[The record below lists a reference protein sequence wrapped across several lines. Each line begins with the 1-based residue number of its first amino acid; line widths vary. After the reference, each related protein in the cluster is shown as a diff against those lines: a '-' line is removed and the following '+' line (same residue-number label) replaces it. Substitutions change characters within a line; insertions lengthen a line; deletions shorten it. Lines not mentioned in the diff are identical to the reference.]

1 MLLAPVLVAASAVSA
16 RAAVDYLQG
25 QSWTDPSLGE
35 ILSTADLVAEVK
47 VVLGGQWRAE
57 VEVVRVLHK
66 RGGAEAGAGDVI
78 VVEGFNSFEW
88 NTSYYA
94 LRADESVILALYH
107 VPPDEKSLK
116 IGDARGTWTLPTPSS
131 GRFPLEQGKVVGRF
145 GKSDFLVEIAGDDFR
160 SGLEAYFAPD
170 PKTAARRLAALLLSR
185 ALETRYLGVVLL
197 GEVPAGAEDVA
208 AELLGQI
215 ARDKNPALRES
226 AAHALASVGGP
237 HAARALVPY
246 IKDADRRVSRSAA
259 LALTQANSSAG
270 AAPALVDW
278 LARSTA
284 ADPTRLP
291 AAERR
296 PEVQAQGE
304 VFQFLAEGEWAREA
318 TGPEREHVTKA
329 LLEMVA
335 SGRAGVAVV
344 AVRALGR
351 AGAREAVSELVRLLD
366 AEDTSLREEAKSALL
381 MITLSPA
388 CARKEAFLEWW
399 KLHGTEPRSA
409 WVASALALVER
420 FLGMQSYDGDM
431 LGGMLIGASRD
442 PRAPWAARSRMAK
455 GEGWSGAPLE
465 EMRGPLVFAFA
476 ERMLSAYSSTSRERA
491 TEAIGRELERMG
503 GSGRSFAPE
512 LLRASWD
519 IESTPRDAALEALGA
534 WGDREAVG
542 RLIEELEYSLAS
554 DHKKTAGAALSR
566 LARRHLGYYSNKGY
580 DLTEERRGVERW
592 RTWWHAARST
602 WRPDRPRAAVPLMK
616 TARAVEVIADGRA
629 QADAWET
636 AARSLASTAG
646 GGVASSERRTALQR
660 LSRSRGPRERAV
672 AAALMGLRAER
683 ESSRWPL
690 RLLADGEPSVRI
702 QAAWALGRAL
712 RGTADAPEALVE
724 IAAKDIPPPGAEAGP
739 DDPPPT
745 VADPFATGPATFT
758 RRAAG
763 VEQVTALHALG
774 KIGGVKAIECL
785 RTAARSSDGSLAAE
799 AAWALDACAGRAAD
813 EALLELVTRDE
824 AHARELAA
832 RALAR
837 RRPAGTVGTIAG
849 VFRPGDYYQSFAL
862 TEALIRAARPRDAGL
877 LAKLIDPMNETGTYA
892 ATRALSEHPGPA
904 AAPALIGGLAQGGY
918 STRFYCV
925 RALMKLGESGGLDPR
940 ARAAASDALAERL
953 LDFDTLV
960 SSAAATALEHA
971 GTPSAAPALFQYLG
985 AQDPPNPR
993 AFGAVVRLGGTA
1005 GLRLVHARI
1014 GGGEWADMYFGLAAL
1029 RYARPGPAGR
1039 GDPALDALVKA
1050 WRDPESQFQDV
1061 AAKSLRAIGPAAVPS
1076 LLRDLRE
1083 GGPDTRR
1090 RAAALLG
1097 EIGRGLGGAD
1107 AWRALVGAVASDDEA
1122 LAWIADRALARA
1134 LKTRPLVR
1142 LRSRPEER
1150 AGAARAWAARLFPGG
1165 RPRTSGPHR

>member
-1 MLLAPVLVAASAVSA
+1 LLFAASAASG
-16 RAAVDYLQG
+16 AVDYLQG

-57 VEVVRVLHK
+57 VEVVRVFRK
-66 RGGAEAGAGDVI
+66 RNSSGRGGGGARPGDMVGDVI
-78 VVEGFNSFEW
+78 LVEGFNSFEW

-107 VPPDEKSLK
+107 VPPDEEALK
-116 IGDARGTWTLPTPSS
+116 IDDARGTWTFPTPAS

-145 GKSDFLVEIAGDDFR
+145 GKSEFLVEIAGDDFR

-226 AAHALASVGGP
+226 AAHALAAAGGP

-246 IKDADRRVSRSAA
+246 IKDADRRVSRTAA
-259 LALTQANSSAG
+259 LALTQAKSSAG

-284 ADPTRLP
+284 TDPTRLP
-291 AAERR
+291 AAERS

-304 VFQFLAEGEWAREA
+304 IFRFLAEGEWAREA
-318 TGPEREHVTKA
+318 TGDEREHVTRA

-366 AEDTSLREEAKSALL
+366 AENTSLREEAKSALL

-399 KLHGTEPRSA
+399 RLHGTDPRSA

-431 LGGMLIGASRD
+431 LAGMLIGASRD

-476 ERMLSAYSSTSRERA
+476 ERMLSSYSSTSREKA
-491 TEAIGRELERMG
+491 IEAIGRELERMG
-503 GSGRSFAPE
+503 AQGRSFAPE
-512 LLRASWD
+512 LCRASWD
-519 IESTPRDAALEALGA
+519 VESEPRDAALEALGR

-542 RLIEELEYSLAS
+542 RLIEELEYSIAS

-580 DLTEERRGVERW
+580 DLTEERRGIERW
-592 RTWWHAARST
+592 RVWWHAARST
-602 WRPDRPRAAVPLMK
+602 WRPDRPPGPVPSMKAARAA
-616 TARAVEVIADGRA
+616 EVITDPRA
-629 QADAWET
+629 PPDAWEA

-646 GGVASSERRTALQR
+646 GGVASSERRVALQR

-683 ESSRWPL
+683 DSSRWLL
-690 RLLADGEPSVRI
+690 RLLADDEPSVRI

-712 RGTADAPEALVE
+712 RGTADPPEALVE
-724 IAAKDIPPPGAEAGP
+724 IAAKDIPPPDAETGP
-739 DDPPPT
+739 DEPPPT
-745 VADPFATGPATFT
+745 VADPFAAGPAATLT

-774 KIGGVKAIECL
+774 KIGGAKALECL
-785 RTAARSSDGSLAAE
+785 RAAARSSDGSLAAE
-799 AAWALDACAGRAAD
+799 AAWALDACPGRRMD
-813 EALLELVTRDE
+813 EALLELVARDDQ
-824 AHARELAA
+824 HARELAA

-849 VFRPGDYYQSFAL
+849 VFKPGDYYQSFAL
-862 TEALIRAARPRDAGL
+862 TEALIRAATPRDAGL

-904 AAPALIGGLAQGGY
+904 AAPALIAGLAQGGY

-985 AQDPPNPR
+985 TQDPPNPR
-993 AFGAVVRLGGTA
+993 AFGAAVRLGGTA

-1014 GGGEWADMYFGLAAL
+1014 RGGEWADMYFGLAAL

-1061 AAKSLRAIGPAAVPS
+1061 AATSLRAIGPAAVPS

-1142 LRSRPEER
+1142 VRSTPEER

-1165 RPRTSGPHR
+1165 RPRR